1 MSLGTDLSKITGGI
15 GNTTQFIFKEQPAF
29 KNYGGI
35 KATPIIIASNGN
47 ASGGDFP
54 KFQGV
59 PSAVDL
65 ALAGTLIDPGLFTGT
80 RTRSKG
86 YPGVLRG
93 QGGVVLGGSPLL
105 VPSIFRLLLQDKNPS
120 YHILG
125 GTGITLPAE
134 KTVVDAQALP
144 GITAKTV
151 AEDLADTTN
160 PVRLTVTLKDG
171 TASTVDVVD
180 AQDLDTDGSLT
191 VADDLSDYDVPFTL
205 TVTPTS
211 AATLSDTT
219 VDATI
224 EITGTDA
231 QGRVQV
237 VRLAFP
243 NASKTTAQTT
253 TKKFLEVTDVSVAGW
268 GAGKVTVSAALVAA
282 VTLGDDIEFA
292 RVRIKGT
299 DHQGNS
305 FAENFTFT
313 DDNKAT
319 AQTSK
324 RYFATV
330 TEVTGSGWAG
340 GEIDIKGRDKACR
353 VTTKPQ
359 DEEIVIFWN
368 GEINRGLIPEVIYDM
383 LIQQLTIQISRE
395 EVMRYACVFVFR
407 DSAHQVNFAGDTGET
422 ARKTDASG
430 LDFPVD
436 DFFIGYQAE
445 ITIDGIR
452 LAITEATLTINQ
464 QYAPSNVISGEPTD
478 EAVPTGGTRLV
489 GLTGNVKYATQN
501 DFNENFRENIEFNNI
516 QIRFFNKLKGGFYSQ
531 LRIRGAR
538 GELNQNPV
546 PTYTDAGEILQP
558 FELNLLPSQIGALD
572 DIVAIVDVP
581 EYQRGRIY
589 A

>member
-1 MSLGTDLSKITGGI
+1 MSLGTDLDKITGGI
-15 GNTTQFIFKEQPAF
+15 GNTTQFIFKEQPGF

-59 PSAVDL
+59 PSGVDL
-65 ALAGTLIDPGLFTGT
+65 ALAGALIDPGLFTGT
-80 RTRSKG
+80 RTRSEG

-93 QGGVVLGGSPLL
+93 QGGVVLGGSPLIA
-105 VPSIFRLLLQDKNPS
+105 PSIFRLLLQDKNPS

-125 GTGITLPAE
+125 GTGVTIPAE
-134 KTVVDAQALP
+134 KTVVAAQALP
-144 GITAKTV
+144 GTTPKTV

-180 AQDLDTDGSLT
+180 AQDLSGDGSKT
-191 VADDLSDYDVPFTL
+191 IASDLSDYDVPFTL
-205 TVTPTS
+205 TVTPNNS
-211 AATLSDTT
+211 AALSDTA
-219 VDATI
+219 VDATLVI
-224 EITGTDA
+224 EGTDA
-231 QGRVQV
+231 QGRFQV
-237 VRLAFP
+237 DTLTFP
-243 NASKTTAQTT
+243 NASKTDAQTT
-253 TKKFLEVTDVSVAGW
+253 TKKFLEVTDVSATGWSAG
-268 GAGKVTVSAALVAA
+268 AVTISASLVDA

-299 DHQGNS
+299 DHQGRA

-340 GEIDIKGRDKACR
+340 GAIDIKGRDKACR
-353 VTTKPQ
+353 VTIKPQ

-368 GEINRGLIPEVIYDM
+368 GEINRGIIPETIDDM
-383 LIQQLTIQISRE
+383 LMQQLTIQISRE

-407 DSAHQVNFAGDTGET
+407 DSAHQVNFAGDSGET

-430 LDFPVD
+430 LEFPVD
-436 DFFIGYQAE
+436 DLFIGLQAE
-445 ITIDGIR
+445 LTIDGVR
-452 LAITEATLTINQ
+452 MAITEATLTINQ

-489 GLTGNVKYATQN
+489 GLTGNVRYATEN
-501 DFNENFRENIEFNNI
+501 DLNENFRENIKFNNV
-516 QIRFFNKLKGGFYSQ
+516 QIRFFNKLKGGFPAQ
-531 LRIRGAR
+531 LRLRGAR

-546 PTYTDAGEILQP
+546 PSYTDGAAIFQP
-558 FELNLLPSQIGALD
+558 FELNLLPSRIGALD

>member
-211 AATLSDTT
+211 AATLADTT

-237 VRLAFP
+237 VSLAFP

-340 GEIDIKGRDKACR
+340 GAIDIKGRDKACR

>member
-1 MSLGTDLSKITGGI
+1 MSLRTDLSEITGGI

-35 KATPIIIASNGN
+35 KATPIIVALNGN
-47 ASGGDFP
+47 TSGGDFP

-59 PSAVDL
+59 PSGVDL
-65 ALAGTLIDPGLFTGT
+65 ALAGALIDPGLFTGT
-80 RTRSKG
+80 RARADG

-93 QGGVVLGGSPLL
+93 QGGVVLGGSPRIA
-105 VPSIFRLLLQDKNPS
+105 PSIFRLLLQDKNPS

-125 GTGITLPAE
+125 GTGVTIPAE

-144 GITAKTV
+144 GTTSKTV
-151 AEDLADTTN
+151 AEDLASTTN
-160 PVRLTVTLKDG
+160 PVRLTVTPKEG
-171 TASTVDVVD
+171 TASSVNVVD
-180 AQDLDTDGSLT
+180 AQDLDTDGSIT
-191 VADDLSDYDVPFTL
+191 VADDLSDYDVPFAL

-211 AATLSDTT
+211 AATLSDTA

-224 EITGTDA
+224 VITGTDA

-237 VRLAFP
+237 DTLAFP

-253 TKKFLEVTDVSVAGW
+253 SKKFIEVTDVSVAGW
-268 GAGKVTVSAALVAA
+268 DAGKVTLSVSLVAA
-282 VTLGDDIEFA
+282 VTLGDDIEFGK
-292 RVRIKGT
+292 VRIKGT
-299 DHQGNS
+299 DHQGNT
-305 FAENFTFT
+305 FAENFVFT
-313 DDNKAT
+313 EENKST
-319 AQTSK
+319 AQVSK

-330 TEVTGSGWAG
+330 TEVTSSGWAG
-340 GEIDIKGRDKACR
+340 GAIDIKGRDKACR
-353 VTTKPQ
+353 VTIKPQ

-368 GEINRGLIPEVIYDM
+368 GEIARGIIPEVLDDM
-383 LIQQLTIQISRE
+383 LMQQLTIQISRE

-407 DSAHQVNFAGDTGET
+407 DSAHQVNFAGDSGET

-436 DFFIGYQAE
+436 DLFIGYQAE

-489 GLTGNVKYATQN
+489 GLTGNIRYATEN
-501 DFNENFRENIEFNNI
+501 DLNENFRENIKFNNI
-516 QIRFFNKLKGGFYSQ
+516 QVRFFNKLKGGFPAQ
-531 LRIRGAR
+531 LRLRGAR

-546 PTYTDAGEILQP
+546 PSYTDGAAIFQP
-558 FELNLLPSQIGALD
+558 FELNLLPSRIGALD

>member
-1 MSLGTDLSKITGGI
+1 MSLGTDLSEVKGGI
-15 GNTTQFIFKEQPAF
+15 GNTTQFIFKEQPGF

-59 PSAVDL
+59 PSGVDL
-65 ALAGTLIDPGLFTGT
+65 ALAGALIDPAVFTGT

-93 QGGVVLGGSPLL
+93 QGGVVLGGSPLIA
-105 VPSIFRLLLQDKNPS
+105 PSIFRLLLQDKNPS

-125 GTGITLPAE
+125 GTGVTIPAE
-134 KTVVDAQALP
+134 KTVVDGQALP
-144 GITAKTV
+144 GTTPKTV
-151 AEDLADTTN
+151 AEDLASTTN
-160 PVRLTVTLKDG
+160 PVRLTVTLKAG

-180 AQDLDTDGSLT
+180 AQDLSGDGSKT
-191 VADDLSDYDVPFTL
+191 IASDLSDYDVPFTL
-205 TVTPTS
+205 TVTPNNS
-211 AATLSDTT
+211 AALSDTA
-219 VDATI
+219 VDATLVI
-224 EITGTDA
+224 EGTDA
-231 QGRVQV
+231 QGRFQV
-237 VRLAFP
+237 DTLTFP
-243 NASKTTAQTT
+243 NASKTDAQTT
-253 TKKFLEVTDVSVAGW
+253 TKKFLEVTDVSAMGWSAGT
-268 GAGKVTVSAALVAA
+268 VTISASLVDA

-299 DHQGNS
+299 DHQGRA

-330 TEVTGSGWAG
+330 TEVTGSGWVG
-340 GEIDIKGRDKACR
+340 GAIDIKGRDKACR
-353 VTTKPQ
+353 VTIKPQ

-368 GEINRGLIPEVIYDM
+368 GEINRGIIPEVLDDM
-383 LIQQLTIQISRE
+383 LMQQITIQISRE

-407 DSAHQVNFAGDTGET
+407 DSAHQVNFAGDSGET

-516 QIRFFNKLKGGFYSQ
+516 QIRFFNKLKGGFPSQ
-531 LRIRGAR
+531 LRLRGAS

-558 FELNLLPSQIGALD
+558 FELNLLPSRIGALD

>member
-1 MSLGTDLSKITGGI
+1 MSLRTDLDKITGGI

-29 KNYGGI
+29 KQYGGI
-35 KATPIIIASNGN
+35 KATPIIVASNGN
-47 ASGGDFP
+47 VSGGDFP

-59 PSAVDL
+59 PSSVDL
-65 ALAGTLIDPGLFTGT
+65 ALAGALIDPGLFTGT

-93 QGGVVLGGSPLL
+93 QGGVVLGGSPLIA
-105 VPSIFRLLLQDKNPS
+105 PSIFRLLLQDKNPS

-125 GTGITLPAE
+125 GTGVTIPAE

-144 GITAKTV
+144 GTTPKTV
-151 AEDLADTTN
+151 AEDLASTTN
-160 PVRLTVTLKDG
+160 PVRLTVTPKAG
-171 TASTVDVVD
+171 TASTVEVVD
-180 AQDLDTDGSLT
+180 DQDLDTDGSIT

-211 AATLSDTT
+211 AATLADAA
-219 VDATI
+219 VDATLV
-224 EITGTDA
+224 ITGTDA

-237 VRLAFP
+237 DTLSFS
-243 NASKTTAQTT
+243 NSNKTTAQTT
-253 TKKFLEVTDVSVAGW
+253 SKKFMQVTDVSVEGW
-268 GAGKVTVSAALVAA
+268 GAGKVTIAAALVAA
-282 VTLGDDIEFA
+282 VTLGDGIEFA
-292 RVRIKGT
+292 RVRIQGT
-299 DHQGNS
+299 DHQGRA
-305 FAENFTFT
+305 FAENFVFT
-313 DDNKAT
+313 EENKST
-319 AQTSK
+319 AQVSK
-324 RYFATV
+324 RHFATV
-330 TEVTGSGWAG
+330 TKVTGSGWVG
-340 GEIDIKGRDKACR
+340 GAIDIKGRDKACR
-353 VTTKPQ
+353 VTIKPQ

-368 GEINRGLIPEVIYDM
+368 GEINRGIIPEVLDDM
-383 LIQQLTIQISRE
+383 LMQQLTIQISRE

-407 DSAHQVNFAGDTGET
+407 DSAHQVNFAGDTGEN

-516 QIRFFNKLKGGFYSQ
+516 QIRFFNKLKGGFPSQ
-531 LRIRGAR
+531 LRLRGAS

-558 FELNLLPSQIGALD
+558 FELNLLPSKIGALD
-572 DIVAIVDVP
+572 DIIVIVDVP
-581 EYQRGRIY
+581 EYLRGRIY

>member
-340 GEIDIKGRDKACR
+340 GAIDIKGRDKACR
-353 VTTKPQ
+353 VTIKPQ

-383 LIQQLTIQISRE
+383 LMQQLTIQISRE

-558 FELNLLPSQIGALD
+558 FELNLLPSKIGALD